1 MALNH
6 SVMNV
11 QILLELLLEKKTA
24 VVISILYRFFPSFL
38 KDSFWKERFYVY
50 DSMIPELSSS
60 QLDQVIQ
67 K

>member
-1 MALNH
+1 MLLYFVCVCVCVCVCV
-6 SVMNV
+6 SVCVCFTM
-11 QILLELLLEKKTA
+11 I
-24 VVISILYRFFPSFL
+24 FPSFL